1 MRNAAGT
8 GKKLSDFTPHPAT
21 VLRHAQLVAYSPP
34 VGDVVRTFAR
44 HPWLSGQGA
53 RNGVDREARTV
64 TATPT
69 VTVTTESWTAM
80 QDETPRTDHPAEGV
94 DLPLPGIQTA
104 SDMQDAEQNLMDTSI
119 DLESNELHA
128 AGRMCAR
135 CGRTMDPDED
145 VRRTASGAYQHE
157 ICPR

>member
-1 MRNAAGT
+1 
-8 GKKLSDFTPHPAT
+8 
-21 VLRHAQLVAYSPP
+21 
-34 VGDVVRTFAR
+34 
-44 HPWLSGQGA
+44 
-53 RNGVDREARTV
+53 
-64 TATPT
+64 
-69 VTVTTESWTAM
+69 M

-104 SDMQDAEQNLMDTSI
+104 SDMQDAEQNLIDTSI

-135 CGRTMDPDED
+135 CGRTMGPDED